1 MEFSVDIWLR
11 GDNHATTA
19 IIAPVPR
26 EPRAWTDADVA
37 LPCLR
42 GCCGR
47 SIAPSIPTPTPDRP
61 VALRGFS
68 WIVSP
73 FETGGVVIALE
84 LTLGAVVA
92 GPFDVP
98 ESDLTARIE
107 RVMERPARPSPAT
120 SSLEPIGVQDFRRE
134 PLVERR
140 EAVQRWFVQP
150 VVRVD
155 DVQIVARRQ
164 NPPEA

>member
-1 MEFSVDIWLR
+1 MEFQVDIWLR
-11 GDNHATTA
+11 GDHHATTQV
-19 IIAPVPR
+19 IAPVPR
-26 EPRAWTDADVA
+26 EPRAWTDADVVA
-37 LPCLR
+37 VLEGMLR
-42 GCCGR
+42 TLERAGR
-47 SIAPSIPTPTPDRP
+47 PEATHDRP

-107 RVMERPARPSPAT
+107 RVVGAQRATAPAT
-120 SSLEPIGVQDFRRE
+120 APTVH
-134 PLVERR
+134 
-140 EAVQRWFVQP
+140 
-150 VVRVD
+150 
-155 DVQIVARRQ
+155 
-164 NPPEA
+164 